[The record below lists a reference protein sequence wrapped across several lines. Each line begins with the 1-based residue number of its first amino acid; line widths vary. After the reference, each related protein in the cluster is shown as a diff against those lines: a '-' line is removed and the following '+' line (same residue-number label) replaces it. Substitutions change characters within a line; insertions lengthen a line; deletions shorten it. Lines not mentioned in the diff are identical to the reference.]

1 MEKINLDTPLTDITF
16 YKHNTRIHNIL
27 CGFMNLKTVRELIRC
42 EKSTLRNQRNMGKSA
57 MNVIY
62 DTLEKYGLTLE
73 MPLADIAIY
82 ENKSIADEVKI
93 EDEMNKELEERQ
105 RAGRTFSDA
114 LEEYPAIKTEETPS
128 SAEEEVLGKAVKE
141 VFQTQG
147 INLEQEVFWLA
158 KEIFLHD
165 MRKYGYSSHS
175 AAQCAASVA
184 VRLYTEVN
192 EKLKKLK
199 E

>member
-42 EKSTLRNQRNMGKSA
+42 EKSTLRKQRNMGKSA

-73 MPLADIAIY
+73 MPLADIALY

-93 EDEMNKELEERQ
+93 EDEMKKELEERQ
-105 RAGRTFSDA
+105 KAGRTFSDA
-114 LEEYPAIKTEETPS
+114 LEDLRPYISDEMRCEIYRFAVNLLLERVKRVGDFPCYEDIVIAVTIA
-128 SAEEEVLGKAVKE
+128 AEVYEVVNKKLGK
-141 VFQTQG
+141 
-147 INLEQEVFWLA
+147 
-158 KEIFLHD
+158 
-165 MRKYGYSSHS
+165 
-175 AAQCAASVA
+175 
-184 VRLYTEVN
+184 
-192 EKLKKLK
+192 LKI
-199 E
+199 

>member
-42 EKSTLRNQRNMGKSA
+42 EKSLLKLQRNMGKSA

-73 MPLADIAIY
+73 MPLADIALY

-93 EDEMNKELEERQ
+93 EDEMKKELEERQ
-105 RAGRTFSDA
+105 KAGRTFSDA
-114 LEEYPAIKTEETPS
+114 LEDLRPYISDEMRCEIYRF
-128 SAEEEVLGKAVKE
+128 AV
-141 VFQTQG
+141 
-147 INLEQEVFWLA
+147 NLLLERV
-158 KEIFLHD
+158 KRD
-165 MRKYGYSSHS
+165 G
-175 AAQCAASVA
+175 
-184 VRLYTEVN
+184 
-192 EKLKKLK
+192 
-199 E
+199 